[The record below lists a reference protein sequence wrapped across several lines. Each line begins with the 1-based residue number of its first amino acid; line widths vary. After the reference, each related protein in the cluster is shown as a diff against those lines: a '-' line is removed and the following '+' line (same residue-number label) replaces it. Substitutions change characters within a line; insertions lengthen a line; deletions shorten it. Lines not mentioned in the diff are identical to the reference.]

1 MSGMKRK
8 PPRIFGD
15 EPVGYTVEGV
25 LAQAGGRGAVARRIG
40 VSIQSVAKW
49 GRRIPA
55 PHAREVAIMS
65 GLPLAVV
72 RPDLVR
78 ESAKDFAR

>member
-1 MSGMKRK
+1 MKRK
-8 PPRIFGD
+8 LQRTFGD

-25 LAQAGGRGAVARRIG
+25 LAQAGGRGAVARRLG
-40 VSIQSVAKW
+40 VSIQSVSKW
-49 GRRIPA
+49 GRRIPG
-55 PHAREVAIMS
+55 PHAREVAIMA

-78 ESAKDFAR
+78 ETASDFGK